1 MMWTQLKGSRSGTT
15 GCPSGPRDPAI
26 DSNMD
31 ARGPSANLPGIW
43 KGDPT
48 QQEQA
53 DKTKR
58 EQVTLLEAMGKL
70 KGKLSNEEHEEK
82 TLEEMS
88 NGPLSILTE

>member
-1 MMWTQLKGSRSGTT
+1 
-15 GCPSGPRDPAI
+15 
-26 DSNMD
+26 MD

-70 KGKLSNEEHEEK
+70 KGKLTIEEH
-82 TLEEMS
+82 
-88 NGPLSILTE
+88 